1 MYGDELVVGYARIT
15 HGDPV
20 ALDEA
25 VKRWNIRWA
34 IVPNRGSGLGRL
46 LAKSPEWRLLKKD
59 GVGAIYV
66 RSSAEDQ
73 TYVRR

>member
-1 MYGDELVVGYARIT
+1 MSWSSAMRASCTAIRL
-15 HGDPV
+15 HC
-20 ALDEA
+20 DEA
-25 VKRWNIRWA
+25 VQRWNIRWA
-34 IVPNRGSGLGRL
+34 IVPNRGSELGRL